1 MLTII
6 LLILAVVC
14 FGARFFVND
23 GRTTAAG
30 GILLALAVALLGQ
43 PEVLSR

>member
-1 MLTII
+1 MLVIV
-6 LLILAVVC
+6 LLILAIVA
-14 FGARFFVND
+14 FASRFFVND

-30 GILLALAVALLGQ
+30 GILLALALALASR